1 MWAVLI
7 HIDIFHRIRC
17 MILRRRVRRS
27 VSSFDKACKG
37 KEEEDEGESLSIV
50 MAVESDDREPDF
62 LLFRKD
68 IVSLLCKAEAGGL
81 KTLTLNRALTPRP
94 NPFTIG

>member
-1 MWAVLI
+1 MHDFATTCQAE
-7 HIDIFHRIRC
+7 D
-17 MILRRRVRRS
+17 

-68 IVSLLCKAEAGGL
+68 RVSLLCKAEAGGL
-81 KTLTLNRALTPRP
+81 KTLTLNRA
-94 NPFTIG
+94 FDAQA